1 MGATDKK
8 VVPIQSVRNVSAIVL
23 AAGRSSRMAFFK
35 PLLPFGDQTVIESCV
50 SNLRAAGVEDIVIV
64 VGYRAEDVRQ
74 KLNSLPVT
82 FAVNANPDT
91 EMSVSVQFGLKA
103 ISSRAQAVLIT
114 PADLPAVPASIIRSL
129 IENWRAGARLIQPEF
144 EGKGGHPVLI
154 DLAYRRELMNLGEA
168 SLRRFFADHQQEV
181 LRLAV
186 DSPFVAQDMDTW
198 DDYLRLHEA
207 AFDQK
212 PGEFVAPDDS
222 NY

>member
-1 MGATDKK
+1 MG
-8 VVPIQSVRNVSAIVL
+8 
-23 AAGRSSRMAFFK
+23 FFK

-64 VGYRAEDVRQ
+64 VGYRAEDVRR
-74 KLNSLPVT
+74 KINSLPVK
-82 FAVNANPDT
+82 FVLNANPNT
-91 EMSVSVQFGLKA
+91 EMSVSVQLGLKA
-103 ISSRAQAVLIT
+103 ISSRAHAVLIT
-114 PADLPAVPASIIRSL
+114 PVDHPAVPSFIIRSL

-144 EGKGGHPVLI
+144 QGKGGHPVLI
-154 DLAYRRELMNLGEA
+154 DLAYRGELMNLGEA
-168 SLRRFFADHQQEV
+168 SLRRFFANHRQEV

-207 AFDQK
+207 VFGQK

-222 NY
+222 ND